1 MASASSRRVPGDLG
15 EVFNRRRVRS
25 LAGPRSFERGEDYAR
40 SGAVTKLRATG
51 TSAEATVRGS
61 ALYEVRLRV
70 EDGEPAFFCT
80 CPVGAE
86 GTFCKHA
93 VALALAVTHPRY
105 AQRQPDTE
113 VEVDVRAYLEG
124 LGRER
129 LVELVAELAAA
140 DELATARLRLAA
152 AKAISSPPPLRAFLD
167 AIDNAF
173 GTDDYISY
181 REVYDY
187 AAHIREVIGAVRGLL
202 DDCEAEAVITLCEH
216 ALERAEDAID
226 AVDDSDGY
234 LGEIAAELQELHLAA
249 CKKARPDPVDLAR
262 RLFDWECNASD
273 LDVFCGAAHTY
284 AKVLGKTGLATY
296 RELAEAAWDRLAVL
310 GPGDN
315 RAYDGNRFR
324 ITHMMEAL
332 AEASGDVDMVVAV
345 LAKDQSSPYQF
356 VRIAERCRA
365 AGRFDDA
372 LRWAEQGLEHFG
384 PSADHRLLEVAAGEY
399 HRAGQSGRAVEIAWR
414 AFEERPALGTYERL
428 CAQGTR
434 AGTWDTW
441 RPRALECLRKDV
453 AGRVKAAQAKGG
465 SSAGRARWGL
475 APDASDLVEVF
486 LFEGDV
492 DRAWAEAKDGGCS
505 SRLWLDL
512 ARRREM
518 THPLEAITI
527 FEEEVERLIGAK
539 NNDAYR
545 QAVEMMAHVAKLM
558 RVGAQPHAFAPYVA
572 GVRARHKPK
581 RNLMT
586 LLDDR
591 KW

>member
-1 MASASSRRVPGDLG
+1 M
-15 EVFNRRRVRS
+15 
-25 LAGPRSFERGEDYAR
+25 
-40 SGAVTKLRATG
+40 TKLRVTG
-51 TSAEATVRGS
+51 ASAEATVRGS
-61 ALYEVRLRV
+61 TLYKVHLRV

-93 VALALAVTHPRY
+93 VALALAATYPRS
-105 AQRQPDTE
+105 AQRQPDAE
-113 VEVDVRAYLEG
+113 AVVDVRAYLES

-129 LVELVAELAAA
+129 LVELVAELAAV
-140 DELATARLRLAA
+140 DELATARLRLDA
-152 AKAISSPPPLRAFLD
+152 AKAISSPAPLRVFFD

-173 GTDDYISY
+173 ETDDYVSY
-181 REVYDY
+181 REAYDY
-187 AAHIREVIGAVRGLL
+187 AARIREVIGAVRGLL
-202 DDCEAEAVITLCEH
+202 AGGEAEAVVTLCEH

-226 AVDDSDGY
+226 AVDDSDGC

-249 CKKARPDPVDLAR
+249 CKKARLDPVVLAR

-273 LDVFCGAAHTY
+273 LDVFSGAAHTY
-284 AKVLGKTGLATY
+284 AKVLSKTGLAAY
-296 RELAEAAWDRLAVL
+296 RELAEAAWERLPVL

-315 RAYDGNRFR
+315 RTYDGNRLR

-356 VRIAERCRA
+356 VRIAERYRA
-365 AGRFDDA
+365 AHRFDDA

-384 PSADHRLLEVAAGEY
+384 PSADYRLLEVAAGEY
-399 HRAGQSGRAVEIAWR
+399 HRAGQGGRAVEIVWR
-414 AFEERPALGTYERL
+414 AFEERPTLVTYQRL

-453 AGRVKAAQAKGG
+453 AGRMKAVPTKGG
-465 SSAGRARWGL
+465 SNAGHARWGL
-475 APDASDLVEVF
+475 VPDASDLVEVL

-492 DRAWAEAKDGGCS
+492 DQAWTEAKDGGCS

-512 ARRREM
+512 ARRRE
-518 THPLEAITI
+518 TAHPLEAITI
-527 FEEEVERLIGAK
+527 FQDEVERLIGMK

-545 QAVEMMAHVAKLM
+545 QAVEMMAHVATLM
-558 RVGAQPHAFAPYVA
+558 RAGAQPHAFAPYA
-572 GVRARHKPK
+572 TGVRARHKPK
-581 RNLMT
+581 RNLMK

-591 KW
+591 NW